1 MRPFITQLI
10 TRKDIMAKQLP
21 VGGRSA
27 RKGTSLN
34 LGRGARGIDGDKGS
48 DFSKKHAQDP
58 WTVKAGD
65 GINPRGAGKYT
76 SDDAGLVQR
85 APDEDFA
92 GEGEYSA
99 GSRDVWDAVEGQ
111 SSDDGNRAVR
121 SRDSD

>member
-1 MRPFITQLI
+1 
-10 TRKDIMAKQLP
+10 MAKKLP
-21 VGGRSA
+21 VGGHAA
-27 RKGTSLN
+27 RRGTSLN
-34 LGRGARGIDGDKGS
+34 VSRGARGTDGDSGS

-85 APDEDFA
+85 SPAEDVG

-111 SSDDGNRAVR
+111 SSDDGNRRVR

>member
-1 MRPFITQLI
+1 
-10 TRKDIMAKQLP
+10 MAKQLP

-48 DFSKKHAQDP
+48 DFSRKHAQDP

-76 SDDAGLVQR
+76 TDDAGLVQR
-85 APDEDFA
+85 SPAEDVG

-99 GSRDVWDAVEGQ
+99 GSKDIFDAVENQ
-111 SSDDGNRAVR
+111 SSDSGNRAVR
-121 SRDSD
+121 SRDND

>member
-1 MRPFITQLI
+1 MSLSSEIKRLTDGADTKPVQTNINEET
-10 TRKDIMAKQLP
+10 TMAKQLP
-21 VGGRSA
+21 VGGRAA

-76 SDDAGLVQR
+76 SDDDAGIVQR
-85 APDEDFA
+85 APDEDTA
-92 GEGEYSA
+92 NEGE
-99 GSRDVWDAVEGQ
+99 
-111 SSDDGNRAVR
+111 
-121 SRDSD
+121 